1 MANIR
6 KRGNS
11 YQIRVSCGYDTK
23 GNQVSKT
30 MTWKPPEGMTE
41 RQAEKEAYKQA
52 ILFEEKCLMCAA
64 PVAMKFEELAEKW
77 FEEYARLNLRN
88 TTYERMKQ
96 VTKRVYPAIGYM
108 KVNKITSRH
117 IQQFVNDLVFNGKNM
132 QTGKPLA
139 RKTVI
144 HHLSFISDVFSYAV
158 KMSMVPD
165 NPCSRVSI
173 PKGERKEKEIYSI
186 EEVEHLFELLEED
199 APLKYR
205 AFMILA
211 VYSGFRRGEMM
222 GLEWKDVDF
231 NDNIISVRRTSN
243 YTKAKGYYTDTT
255 KTRRSQRSLK
265 FPEMVMNLLKELKAD
280 QERQAK
286 LMGSKWIDS
295 DRLFIKDNG
304 EPLFCGMPYL
314 WLERFCKKHKIPF
327 YGLHSIRHFFASSL
341 IHANV
346 DIAAVSSALGHSA
359 ITTTSSIYLHA
370 FQDANARASEAIAS
384 VLDFSKKKRN
394 DPDDGNL
401 QAMAS

>member
-1 MANIR
+1 M
-6 KRGNS
+6 
-11 YQIRVSCGYDTK
+11 
-23 GNQVSKT
+23 
-30 MTWKPPEGMTE
+30 
-41 RQAEKEAYKQA
+41 
-52 ILFEEKCLMCAA
+52 
-64 PVAMKFEELAEKW
+64 
-77 FEEYARLNLRN
+77 
-88 TTYERMKQ
+88 
-96 VTKRVYPAIGYM
+96 
-108 KVNKITSRH
+108 
-117 IQQFVNDLVFNGKNM
+117 
-132 QTGKPLA
+132 
-139 RKTVI
+139 
-144 HHLSFISDVFSYAV
+144 
-158 KMSMVPD
+158 
-165 NPCSRVSI
+165 
-173 PKGERKEKEIYSI
+173 
-186 EEVEHLFELLEED
+186 
-199 APLKYR
+199 
-205 AFMILA
+205 
-211 VYSGFRRGEMM
+211 YSGFRRGEIM

-243 YTKAKGYYTDTT
+243 YTKANGYYTDTT
-255 KTRRSQRSLK
+255 KTRKSQRSLK

>member
-1 MANIR
+1 
-6 KRGNS
+6 
-11 YQIRVSCGYDTK
+11 
-23 GNQVSKT
+23 

-186 EEVEHLFELLEED
+186 EDIERLFELLEED

-205 AFMILA
+205 VCIILA
-211 VYSGFRRGEMM
+211 VYSGFRRGEIM

-243 YTKAKGYYTDTT
+243 YTKANGYYTDTT
-255 KTRRSQRSLK
+255 KTRKSQRSLK

-314 WLERFCKKHKIPF
+314 WLERFCQKHKIPF

>member
-186 EEVEHLFELLEED
+186 EDIERLFELLEED

-205 AFMILA
+205 VCIILA
-211 VYSGFRRGEMM
+211 VYSGFRRSEIM

-243 YTKAKGYYTDTT
+243 YTKANGYYTDTT
-255 KTRRSQRSLK
+255 KTRKSQRSLK

>member
-41 RQAEKEAYKQA
+41 RQSEKEAYKQA

-186 EEVEHLFELLEED
+186 EDIERLFELLEED

-205 AFMILA
+205 VCIILA
-211 VYSGFRRGEMM
+211 VYSGFRRGEIM

-243 YTKAKGYYTDTT
+243 YTKANGYYTDTT
-255 KTRRSQRSLK
+255 KTRKSQRSLK

-394 DPDDGNL
+394 DHDDGNL

>member
-158 KMSMVPD
+158 KMSMIPD

-186 EEVEHLFELLEED
+186 EDIERLFELLEED

-205 AFMILA
+205 VCIILA
-211 VYSGFRRGEMM
+211 VYSGFRRGEIM

-265 FPEMVMNLLKELKAD
+265 FPDLVMNLLKELKAD

-327 YGLHSIRHFFASSL
+327 YGLHSIRHFFVY
-341 IHANV
+341 IP
-346 DIAAVSSALGHSA
+346 LGLPRVHG
-359 ITTTSSIYLHA
+359 A
-370 FQDANARASEAIAS
+370 FVHRC
-384 VLDFSKKKRN
+384 R
-394 DPDDGNL
+394 
-401 QAMAS
+401 

>member
-6 KRGNS
+6 RRGNS

-186 EEVEHLFELLEED
+186 EDIERLFELLEED

-205 AFMILA
+205 VCIILA
-211 VYSGFRRGEMM
+211 VYSGFRRGEIM

-243 YTKAKGYYTDTT
+243 YTKANGYYTDTT
-255 KTRRSQRSLK
+255 KTRKSQRSLK
-265 FPEMVMNLLKELKAD
+265 FPDLVMNLLKELKTD

-286 LMGSKWIDS
+286 LMGSKWVDS